1 MGYFFDDD
9 QIKRFWCVVG
19 IFITVLFVQ
28 TSESTFTCNPQIC
41 EVSNKNMFD
50 VPIYKKK
57 VKINQIERFETHEYY
72 SRFEGGKSNRRRKTI
87 YAVPKYGKPYRF
99 MGSSTVAEDNEI
111 KHTLKKLNDLIP
123 TTQDKIDVEIVF

>member
-28 TSESTFTCNPQIC
+28 TNESTFTCNPQIC

-57 VKINQIERFETHEYY
+57 VKINQIERFETREYY
-72 SRFEGGKSNRRRKTI
+72 SRFEGGKLNRKRETV
-87 YAVPKYGKPYRF
+87 YAIPKYGKPYRF
-99 MGSSTVAEDNEI
+99 MGASSSDSSGRATQVSE
-111 KHTLKKLNDLIP
+111 KLNQLLP
-123 TTQDKIDVEIVF
+123 TTQDKIDVKIRL